1 MLTAVAAGGHPAVAG
16 LLGVGT
22 AGLAGAVVAM
32 TWSLHVRQIRL
43 AEQLARRQLM
53 VTADAGLAHP
63 AMANGAGPA
72 NGPGNGARPANGA
85 GRADSAG
92 RANAQGPVNSTR
104 PADSNG
110 GAAGGPVKLVI
121 DGPDTVVTGEQA
133 RFRVPPLASR
143 KVVSWAAGGG
153 SLAQGPDPAH
163 PEDLLLIADRP
174 GELMVTVWVREGMT
188 ERRATKPVTA
198 VPDSVVTPPLTLR
211 PFLNAWGLVVVAVL
225 IIGFA
230 GALAALGTLTSGD
243 FIALAAP
250 LAALL
255 AVTAVARGTADPD
268 GQRPPGPDGPVSS
281 PERRPGR

>member
-1 MLTAVAAGGHPAVAG
+1 MLRALAAGGAVAAGGHPAVAG

-22 AGLAGAVVAM
+22 AGLAGAVVGMA
-32 TWSLHVRQIRL
+32 WSLHVRQIRL

-53 VTADAGLAHP
+53 VTADVGVPHP
-63 AMANGAGPA
+63 ATANGAAPANGAGPA
-72 NGPGNGARPANGA
+72 NAARPASSARSGRDANGPA
-85 GRADSAG
+85 ARA
-92 RANAQGPVNSTR
+92 
-104 PADSNG
+104 PAT
-110 GAAGGPVKLVI
+110 LVI

-133 RFRVPPLASR
+133 RFRVPPLPSR

-153 SLAQGPDPAH
+153 SLAQGPDPAR

-174 GELMVTVWVREGMT
+174 GELLVTVWVREGMT

-198 VPDSVVTPPLTLR
+198 VPDTAITPSFTLR

-225 IIGFA
+225 ITGFA
-230 GALAALGTLTSGD
+230 GALAALGILSSGD

-255 AVTAVARGTADPD
+255 AVTAVARGSADPNAP
-268 GQRPPGPDGPVSS
+268 RAPGPDGPAS
-281 PERRPGR
+281 PPG

>member
-1 MLTAVAAGGHPAVAG
+1 MLAAVAASGHPAVAG

-32 TWSLHVRQIRL
+32 AWSLHVRQIRL

-72 NGPGNGARPANGA
+72 NGA
-85 GRADSAG
+85 GRA
-92 RANAQGPVNSTR
+92 NSTR
-104 PADSNG
+104 PADTNG
-110 GAAGGPVKLVI
+110 GAAGGPAKLAI
-121 DGPDTVVTGEQA
+121 DGPDTVITGEQA
-133 RFRVPPLASR
+133 RFRVPPLPSR
-143 KVVSWAAGGG
+143 KVVSWAVGGG
-153 SLAQGPDPAH
+153 SLAQAPDPVR

-230 GALAALGTLTSGD
+230 GALAALDILTSGD

-255 AVTAVARGTADPD
+255 AVTAVARGAPDPN
-268 GQRPPGPDGPVSS
+268 GQRAPGPDGPVSS
-281 PERRPGR
+281 PERRPGP